1 MKLNQKIIYATL
13 VLMFI
18 LSVECFSLEKSIKD
32 ICMNQTYDIVA
43 NKIEEETEF
52 FKSNIS
58 YPILKIKKEYL
69 NDANYDSNII
79 EDINKKISSNVLD
92 FNSRIKAESE
102 QYKKQY
108 EDVYSKLGKDY
119 MKYQYEAYSNYEI
132 AYNKNNYLSIPIKTY
147 EFTGGA
153 HGMTYLKSY
162 NYDLSSGKE
171 ILFKDLFKEGVDYKK
186 ITDDFITSQINKNPN
201 IYFEGQE
208 GFKGVSDSQEF
219 YVDEDGIVIYF
230 QLYDI
235 APYYV
240 GIPEF
245 KMTWQEF
252 GNYFK

>member
-1 MKLNQKIIYATL
+1 MKVKQKIISIA
-13 VLMFI
+13 LMSIFI
-18 LSVECFSLEKSIKD
+18 LSSKCFAIDKLTKD
-32 ICMNQTYDIVA
+32 ICMNQTYDIVTQ
-43 NKIEEETEF
+43 KIEEDTEF

-69 NDANYDSNII
+69 DNTDYDKNII
-79 EDINKKISSNVLD
+79 ENINEKISSDILD
-92 FNSRIKAESE
+92 FANRIKEESK

-108 EDVYSKLGKDY
+108 EDVYSKLDKDY
-119 MKYQYEAYSNYEI
+119 VKYQYEAYSNY
-132 AYNKNNYLSIPIKTY
+132 AVPYNRNNYLSIPIKTY

-186 ITDDFITSQINKNPN
+186 IVDEFIISQISKNPN
-201 IYFEGQE
+201 IYFEGTE
-208 GFKGVSDSQEF
+208 GFKGISENQNF
-219 YVDEDGIVIYF
+219 YIDDEGVVIYF

-245 KMTWQEF
+245 KMTWNEYRK
-252 GNYFK
+252 YFK